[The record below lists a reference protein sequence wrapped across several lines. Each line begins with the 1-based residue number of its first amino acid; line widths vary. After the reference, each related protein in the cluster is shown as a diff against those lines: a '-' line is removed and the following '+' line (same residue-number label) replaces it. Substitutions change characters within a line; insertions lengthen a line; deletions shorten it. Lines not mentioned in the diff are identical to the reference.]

1 MINVK
6 VSLLGVPKSFVI
18 IGAIST
24 IFYLLSKSV
33 LKIGII
39 LFFKQPGFWGSE
51 LFNSCLVV

>member
-6 VSLLGVPKSFVI
+6 VSLSGVPQSFVI

-24 IFYLLSKSV
+24 IFYLLSKSG
-33 LKIGII
+33 LKIDIT

-51 LFNSCLVV
+51 LVHSCLVV